1 VTGGAVVKAAAG
13 GATRR
18 LVQTVVIFCVIA
30 AGASAS
36 LVGLALAASSNE
48 LFLGAVTRHHAADL
62 AATIDAAKVTTADLA
77 RTRHLPGVTQ
87 AAGPYPEAT
96 VTINGGAAG
105 LSPAGKGVSRR
116 VHGHTQIQAAGKSA
130 GGTGPAQPSAGGA
143 AGSPAAGGKV
153 PPGAVSP
160 FQGETVVGRASRG
173 GPLDDL
179 YLTRGRWATRPGE
192 IDIDTAGPFTGP
204 APIGSTIT
212 VTSAP
217 GKPKLTVVGY
227 AYSIVHDEYAWVV
240 PGQVAALRAR
250 GAPAQEQMLY
260 TFASAGTA
268 RQVSADLAELKAALT
283 AGAVADSV
291 SWLDS
296 ESMIASEQGVNT
308 PFAFAFAVIALV
320 LAVLITASVVSATV
334 VASYRRIGVLKSIG
348 FTPAQVAAAYLA
360 QIGIPALAGTI
371 AGTILGNVW
380 VVPLLNIASSFEA
393 LFKITVAVPLWI
405 NITVPLGM
413 LTLTG
418 LAALVPALRAG
429 RLSAV
434 AAIAAGQAP
443 PAGHGYAA
451 HRLAARIRLPRPVTM
466 GLAAPFARPARS
478 AVTLAAVT
486 FGLTA
491 VVLAVGLDSSL
502 AKINGGASQY
512 SDKQVIR
519 SAAGPSSALTASQ
532 DRKIAAALRAQPDT
546 LSYVAQADTIAS
558 VPGLG
563 THVPITVYRGNT
575 AGLGWDMVSGAWY
588 HGPGQA
594 VVNTAD
600 PATAS
605 MSVGQTLHLTAG
617 GTTVAV
623 RITGEAFVPLT
634 GGGPGSTSGAL
645 FTSSQ
650 TLGSAAVG
658 LAVGEYDAISRPGIN
673 PGAYQAA
680 LHRALG
686 PGFVVVMVVPGEGG
700 GTGFFGLVDTSLIR
714 LLTILVAVLAG
725 LGVLNAVLML
735 TRERVHDLGVFKAVG
750 MTPRQTI
757 AMVTCW
763 VIAPAVIAAVIALPA
778 GMILQDRVVHAIA
791 SDQAAFAAYATPGS
805 LVHVYTVGGL
815 ALLALT
821 GLVIAVIGALGP
833 ATWAAVSRTTTAL
846 RAE

>member
-1 VTGGAVVKAAAG
+1 M
-13 GATRR
+13 
-18 LVQTVVIFCVIA
+18 
-30 AGASAS
+30 
-36 LVGLALAASSNE
+36 
-48 LFLGAVTRHHAADL
+48 
-62 AATIDAAKVTTADLA
+62 
-77 RTRHLPGVTQ
+77 TQ
-87 AAGPYPEAT
+87 AAGPYAEAT

-105 LSPAGKGVSRR
+105 LSPTGKGAVRR
-116 VHGHTQIQAAGKSA
+116 VHGHTQIQAPGNAA
-130 GGTGPAQPSAGGA
+130 GGTGPAQSSASGA
-143 AGSPAAGGKV
+143 AGSPGAGNKV

-240 PGQVAALRAR
+240 PAQVAALRTK
-250 GAPAQEQMLY
+250 GTPAQEQMLY
-260 TFASAGTA
+260 TFASSGTP
-268 RQVSADLAELKAALT
+268 QQISADLAELKAALP
-283 AGAVADSV
+283 AGAVASSV
-291 SWLDS
+291 SWLNS
-296 ESMIASEQGVNT
+296 ESMIASEQGVNA
-308 PFAFAFAVIALV
+308 PFAVVFAVIALV
-320 LAVLITASVVSATV
+320 LAVLITASVVSAAV
-334 VASYRRIGVLKSIG
+334 VAGYRRIGVLKSIG
-348 FTPAQVAAAYLA
+348 FTPAQVAATYLA
-360 QIGIPALAGTI
+360 QVGIPALAGTI
-371 AGTILGNVW
+371 AGTILGNLW

-405 NITVPLGM
+405 NITVPLAM
-413 LTLTG
+413 ILLTG
-418 LAALVPALRAG
+418 LAALAPALRAG

-443 PAGHGYAA
+443 PAGRGYAA

-466 GLAAPFARPARS
+466 GLAAPFSRAARS

-502 AKINGGASQY
+502 AKINGSASQY
-512 SDKQVIR
+512 SDKQVVR
-519 SAAGPSSALTASQ
+519 SSAGASSVLNASQ
-532 DRKIAAALRAQPDT
+532 DRKVAAALRAQPGT
-546 LSYVAQADTIAS
+546 LSFVAQANTTAS

-563 THVPITVYRGNT
+563 SHVPIIVYRGNA
-575 AGLGWDMVSGAWY
+575 AGLGWDMISGTWY
-588 HGPGQA
+588 RGPGQA

-605 MSVGQTLHLTAG
+605 LSVGQTLHLTVG
-617 GTTVAV
+617 GTTIAV
-623 RITGEAFVPLT
+623 RIVGEAFVPLT
-634 GGGPGSTSGAL
+634 GGGPGSASGAL

-650 TLGSAAVG
+650 TLGSAASRV
-658 LAVGEYDAISRPGIN
+658 AISEYEAISRPGIN
-673 PGAYQAA
+673 PWAYQSA

-686 PGFVVVMVVPGEGG
+686 PGFVVVQVVPGEDG

-735 TRERVHDLGVFKAVG
+735 TRERVHDLGVFKAIG

-757 AMVTCW
+757 AMVICW
-763 VIAPAVIAAVIALPA
+763 VIAPAVIAAIIALPA
-778 GMILQDRVVHAIA
+778 GMILEDRVVHAIA
-791 SDQAAFAAYATPGS
+791 RDQAAFAAYATPGS
-805 LVHVYTVGGL
+805 LVHVYTTGGL
-815 ALLALT
+815 ALLALA
-821 GLVIAVIGALGP
+821 GLAIAVVGALGP
-833 ATWAAVSRTTTAL
+833 AAWAAVSRTTTAL